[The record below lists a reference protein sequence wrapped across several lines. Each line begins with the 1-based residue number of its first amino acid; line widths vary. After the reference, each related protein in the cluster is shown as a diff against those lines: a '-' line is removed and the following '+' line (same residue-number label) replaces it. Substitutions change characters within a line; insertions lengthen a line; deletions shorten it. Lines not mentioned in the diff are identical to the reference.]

1 MNKRLKKWGY
11 IFIGVILFWMVLTI
25 WANNSG
31 NQHLLT
37 VGDEGAKY
45 SALIVYNPDPIYNL
59 DEQVCTA
66 FARGLKETGF
76 YSQVASL
83 DYEDID
89 TQKEY
94 DLIVFCANTYNWAP
108 DWKTTEFI
116 ANYPDLVNQDVVAIT
131 LGSGSTARAKRLL
144 DEAITKRNANLI
156 ESKEFWLLKPNDEER
171 MEESNVDV
179 ATDMAQDLGLHIG
192 LFLTTK

>member
-11 IFIGVILFWMVLTI
+11 IFIGIILFWMVLTI

-31 NQHLLT
+31 NKQLLT
-37 VGDEGAKY
+37 VGDEDAKY

-66 FARGLKETGF
+66 FAQGLKETGF

-116 ANYPDLVNQDVVAIT
+116 ATYPELTDKNVVAIT
-131 LGSGSTARAKRLL
+131 LGSGSTGRAKRLL
-144 DEAITKRNANLI
+144 DQAITKRNANLI
-156 ESKEFWLLKPNDEER
+156 ESKEFWLMKPNDEAR
-171 MEESNVDV
+171 MDESNVDV
-179 ATDMAQDLGLHIG
+179 ATDMAEDLGLHIG